1 MLKKEKTILII
12 EDEGP
17 LLKILS
23 RKFEE
28 MDFKVFTA
36 TNGQSGL
43 KNAKDSHPSIILLDL
58 VMPIMD
64 GIEMLKKL
72 RDSEWGKN
80 IPVIVL
86 TNLNTKKEII
96 KAIDKNIDYLV
107 KADWKLNEIINKVE
121 KKIK

>member
-17 LLKILS
+17 LLRILS